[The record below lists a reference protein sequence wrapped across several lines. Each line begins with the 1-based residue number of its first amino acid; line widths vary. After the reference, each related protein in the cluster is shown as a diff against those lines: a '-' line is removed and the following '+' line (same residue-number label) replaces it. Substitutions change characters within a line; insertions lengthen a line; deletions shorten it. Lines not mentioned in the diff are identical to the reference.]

1 MQKLSLYGPERKGT
15 GQILFLSYM
24 DGGHRDILGVDKT
37 GHLLFCTEESVKS
50 SWAIHTK
57 LYNIYRGNTFPTH
70 IMSDSVITPIKRLS
84 A

>member
-1 MQKLSLYGPERKGT
+1 
-15 GQILFLSYM
+15 M
-24 DGGHRDILGVDKT
+24 DVGHRDILGVDKT

-70 IMSDSVITPIKRLS
+70 IMSDSVINLLRGCPPKNRPLDFGLKIRFL
-84 A
+84 